1 MSQSS
6 KANSQLSTP
15 RLTPLRMIERNRASD
30 KNDINMLES
39 KILELERQICTAKQ
53 QGEDRKLELMEQ
65 SIRISPEAKLD
76 AAVNLLEQSENKL
89 MLDADDLRLF
99 EECEIELMSE
109 ELETS

>member
-1 MSQSS
+1 
-6 KANSQLSTP
+6 
-15 RLTPLRMIERNRASD
+15 
-30 KNDINMLES
+30 
-39 KILELERQICTAKQ
+39 
-53 QGEDRKLELMEQ
+53 MEQ